1 MCVCVCVCLC
11 SYCPLM
17 KYVAQRVGVC
27 TVMLRSV
34 LVRLF
39 IYCNSLSCYSEESY
53 FEPVCTL
60 YRIREAA
67 LEWAD
72 SVAILYIT
80 VIIIDHFLSWSV
92 SRGFV
97 QLRNW
102 AVAGPEH
109 GPRRPAKR
117 RSAEDAKR
125 LVKTKPCWFH
135 HNHPQGCPRRFLEDS
150 SCPYA
155 HSSGDLRQRPD
166 FSSTSEREVTFPTLT
181 T

>member
-1 MCVCVCVCLC
+1 MGHSIAVPLC
-11 SYCPLM
+11 TSLKSGCP
-17 KYVAQRVGVC
+17 VFC
-27 TVMLRSV
+27 PV
-34 LVRLF
+34 LPCFAHVPAGRLGISDAARLF
-39 IYCNSLSCYSEESY
+39 DDAVLRQLKQECGGLQTLLRNHHQV
-53 FEPVCTL
+53 FAVC
-60 YRIREAA
+60 
-67 LEWAD
+67 
-72 SVAILYIT
+72 
-80 VIIIDHFLSWSV
+80 
-92 SRGFV
+92 RGFV

-135 HNHPQGCPRRFLEDS
+135 HNHPQGCPRQFLEDS

-166 FSSTSEREVTFPTLT
+166 FSSTSEPVVTFPTL
-181 T
+181 